1 MDKIVKKAINNI
13 IKFQITH
20 THTYTHKGRKRY
32 QRREKTEDKNR
43 K

>member
-20 THTYTHKGRKRY
+20 THTHTQRQEEIPEKG
-32 QRREKTEDKNR
+32 KNR
-43 K
+43 R